1 MLIRLALRNV
11 FRQTVRTGM
20 TLAAIVIGVAGL
32 IVSGGF
38 IQDIFVQ
45 LGEAII
51 HSQTGHIQVFRKG
64 FVELGTRQPERFLIE
79 QPDAVAKKI
88 AALPEVKDVSA
99 RLNFS
104 GMLNNGR
111 RDLGIIGE
119 GIEPDKEA
127 RLGSFLKITVGRQ
140 LTDADTFGMVVG
152 QGVAQSLGLKPGD
165 TVTLVLSTAE
175 GALNT
180 LDFELLGVFQ
190 SFSLD
195 FDARAV
201 RIPLAA
207 AQELMLTS
215 GANLLVATLQ
225 RTEDTDKA
233 LDAVQKMLAGADS
246 GLEARDWRKLSDFYE
261 KTIDL
266 YDRQFGVLQLIILF
280 MVLLSVANSVNM
292 GAFERMSEFGTL
304 LALGNRKGDVFRLIV
319 LENVI
324 LGLIG
329 ALIGVLAGLVIAA
342 AVSAVGIPMP
352 PPPTANVG
360 YTAYIRI
367 IPAEVLTAAA
377 IGLFATTLAAL
388 LPARRASAAS
398 IVDALRQGT

>member
-1 MLIRLALRNV
+1 MLLRLALRNV
-11 FRQTVRTGM
+11 FRQALRTSM
-20 TLAAIVIGVAGL
+20 TLAAIAFGVAGL

-51 HSQTGHIQVFRKG
+51 HSQTGHIQTFRKD
-64 FVELGTRQPERFLIE
+64 FIELGTRQPERFLIE
-79 QPDAVAKKI
+79 APDAVAKKI

-99 RLNFS
+99 RLNFT

-111 RDLGIIGE
+111 RDLGVIGE

-127 RLGSFLKITVGRQ
+127 RLGSFLKITAGRQ
-140 LTDADTFGMVVG
+140 LTDADAFGMVVG

-165 TVTLVLSTAE
+165 SVTLVLSTAE

-215 GANLLVATLQ
+215 GANLLVATLH
-225 RTEDTDKA
+225 RTEDTDRA
-233 LDAVQKMLAGADS
+233 LDSVQKLLGETDT

-324 LGLIG
+324 LGLVG
-329 ALIGVLAGLVIAA
+329 ALVGVLAGLAIAA

-352 PPPTANVG
+352 PPPNANVG